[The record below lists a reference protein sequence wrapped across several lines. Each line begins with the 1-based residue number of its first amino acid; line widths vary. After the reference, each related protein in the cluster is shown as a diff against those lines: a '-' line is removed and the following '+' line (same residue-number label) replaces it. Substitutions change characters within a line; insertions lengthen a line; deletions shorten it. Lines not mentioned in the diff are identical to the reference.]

1 MELTKQQKNQ
11 HLICR
16 AGFGPSLGDL
26 QPNSLLSSTDTYQ
39 SIIKASQKKPE
50 YINVAQ
56 NLVNGFMMGIQDVKK
71 QQEAQNQSEVKKKEF
86 AKKSRDLIKSL
97 NLQWLNEMV
106 RSQAQLREKMSLFWH
121 GHFACR
127 NLNVYF
133 QQLLLHDVR
142 SNALGKFGDLL
153 TAVSK
158 SPGMLS
164 FLNNQQNKKSHPNE
178 NFAREVMELF
188 TLGRNNYTEQDVKEA
203 ARAFTGW
210 GFSLKGE
217 FINRPFQH
225 DSGVKTI
232 FGKTGNFDGDDVIKM
247 LLERKETAVFITRK
261 VYRYFVND
269 VPNEPVVAKLAD
281 RFYQSNYDISGL
293 MNDIFTST
301 WFYDKKNIGAK
312 IKSPV
317 ELLAGIRRVLPI
329 ELKNEEAQLLFQRAL
344 GQILFYPPNVAGWPG
359 GQNWID
365 SSALMLRLRLPQIF
379 TGEEVLAVNVKADD
393 DQQMGMGD
401 RGKQM
406 EQVKGMQE
414 MGVGKRMKLMV
425 NIDWPTYTN
434 KFSTVERPALYNAL
448 VATLLTAGQQNNTK
462 QVVER
467 LADKSGRDAY
477 IRTVTVAL
485 MSTPEYQMC

>member
-71 QQEAQNQSEVKKKEF
+71 QQEAQNQIEVKKKEF

-188 TLGRNNYTEQDVKEA
+188 TLGRGNYTEQDVKEA

-225 DSGVKTI
+225 DGGVKTI

-247 LLERKETAVFITRK
+247 LLERKETAAFITRK

-462 QVVER
+462 QLVER